1 MKNNYLIR
9 KAITKQ
15 VGIMVMLL
23 APVQELPMLNLSQ
36 DARYDG

>member
-1 MKNNYLIR
+1 MR

-15 VGIMVMLL
+15 VGIVVMLL
-23 APVQELPMLNLSQ
+23 APVQELLMLNLGQ